1 MSRKAEPSGGGQ
13 VSGAKGNRDQIFADP
28 FQRRQRFMTVV
39 AVFVVSFVVT
49 WLALFFA
56 DIYMVDDL
64 PGSELAW
71 AGDQTLP
78 SVSAAPEPG
87 DLLGGITLDGR
98 FPRPCATLASPSDGD
113 CTLELPT
120 RTVWAYLPYL
130 PEHAHAS
137 LSSGARQIDV
147 LVAEWYQLGPAPS
160 VLVELNRDIEGQE
173 YAARTIARERPRLKV
188 MPVVTVLP
196 GAVPGVEDLAA
207 REALV
212 FQLVAAAAE
221 DRAAGMCLMPA
232 GLDAEEIPAFV
243 QLLAWLD
250 DALALAGRESCLI
263 TEPGDGLI
271 GDPDVLR
278 HADHVVFKAFTTPWI
293 GEPTGPLAPQPW
305 FEATVAA
312 ALESVGRDRLVVMLG
327 SFASDWSRGSAA
339 PQVMPLAE
347 GWRRVVQYNG
357 ALDFPADVSNLR
369 MRFLDHR
376 RDAHEIWAL
385 DAASGFNQLAAL
397 SALDLEQ
404 VGLWALGLEDPS
416 IWPLLGA
423 RYMSP
428 ELAARFISRVDLSDF
443 VAYVGQGPFLDLVR
457 EARIGTRYVE
467 LDPTGQRIVGE
478 GFAPPATPI
487 TLRRFGRAAPD
498 QIVLTF
504 DDGPDPAYTG
514 AVLDVLRDREA
525 TATFF
530 VIGENALK
538 SPALIQRMFDEGHE
552 IGSHTFQ
559 HPALDTVPPLRVEM
573 ELNAVQR
580 LLAANIGHGTAL
592 FRNPYGR
599 GEGPITGKSAAPMA
613 TLAGSGYLVVGSDL
627 VPPDWLG
634 LDADGIVD
642 YVSQELAT
650 NGGNVIVLHDG
661 GGDRSATVEAVGL
674 LIDRLRADG
683 YRIVGLSELLGV
695 ERSALMPPTFGPRM
709 MFDRI
714 SFGMLGFSADWL
726 TALFWVVVVVG
737 FVRALVV
744 LAMAHLRRPHRASP
758 PDIAPV
764 VPVTVLIPAF
774 NEEPTILRCV
784 ESVFNS
790 DYPDLRVIVID
801 DGSTDHTYETVAE
814 ITRHE
819 PRLTLIH
826 ERNGG
831 KWHALDTAYRVLET
845 DIVVAI
851 DADSM
856 IAPDAISQ
864 LVRHFED
871 PEIGAVAG
879 RVQVGNRRSLL
890 TRLQALEY
898 LTAQSIDRRALELVN
913 AMLVVPGAIGA
924 WRVDAV
930 IAAGFYSSETVTE
943 DADLTVS
950 VLRAGYRVIYE
961 PAAFAVTEAPE
972 SVHAFLAQRLRWA
985 FGMLQTA
992 VKHLGGAARQRRAV
1006 GLIALPDL
1014 LLVGFGVSM
1023 LAPIADFVLVAA
1035 LLDLAFDFILSRPPP
1050 VVDMRPAMLAG
1061 YALLPLMDV
1070 IAILVALRFDRTE
1083 SFWLVLLFPVQRFF
1097 YRQLLYVTAL
1107 RAVGRAVFGRL
1118 ATWGKLTRTGTA
1130 RLPGQKTPAE

>member
-1 MSRKAEPSGGGQ
+1 
-13 VSGAKGNRDQIFADP
+13 
-28 FQRRQRFMTVV
+28 
-39 AVFVVSFVVT
+39 
-49 WLALFFA
+49 
-56 DIYMVDDL
+56 
-64 PGSELAW
+64 
-71 AGDQTLP
+71 
-78 SVSAAPEPG
+78 
-87 DLLGGITLDGR
+87 
-98 FPRPCATLASPSDGD
+98 
-113 CTLELPT
+113 LPT

-137 LSSGARQIDV
+137 LTTGARQIDV
-147 LVAEWYQLGPAPS
+147 LMADWYQLRPAPAG
-160 VLVELNRDIEGQE
+160 LVELNRDIEGQE

-188 MPVVTVLP
+188 MPVVSVLP
-196 GAVPGVEDLAA
+196 GALPGIEEMAA

-212 FQLVAAAAE
+212 FRLAAAAAG
-221 DRAAGMCLMPA
+221 DRAAGMCLMPV
-232 GLDAEEIPAFV
+232 GLDADEIPALV
-243 QLLAWLD
+243 QLLVWLD
-250 DALALAGRESCLI
+250 DALALVGGESCLI
-263 TEPGDGLI
+263 TGQGDGLI
-271 GDPDVLR
+271 GDPDILQ

-293 GEPTGPLAPQPW
+293 GEPTGPLAPQSW
-305 FEATVAA
+305 FEATVAT

-339 PQVMPLAE
+339 PELLPLAE
-347 GWRRVVQYNG
+347 GWRRVVRHNG
-357 ALDFPADVSNLR
+357 TLDFPADVANLR
-369 MRFLDHR
+369 MRFVDDR

-397 SALDLEQ
+397 SALDLKQ

-423 RYMSP
+423 RYVSP
-428 ELAARFISRVDLSDF
+428 EQAARYISRVDLKDF

-467 LDPTGQRIVGE
+467 LDQAGERIVSE
-478 GFAPPATPI
+478 GFDPPATPI
-487 TLRRFGRAAPD
+487 TLLRFGRAAPD

-525 TATFF
+525 TAAFF
-530 VIGENALK
+530 VVGANVLN

-552 IGSHTFQ
+552 IGSHTFG
-559 HPALDTVPPLRVEM
+559 HPALDTVSPLRVEM

-580 LLAANIGHGTAL
+580 LLAVSIGHGTVL

-599 GEGPITGKSAAPMA
+599 GEGPITGDSAAPMT
-613 TLAGSGYLVVGSDL
+613 TLSGSGYLVVGSDL

-634 LDADGIVD
+634 LDAEGIVE

-661 GGDRSATVEAVGL
+661 GGNRRATVEAVGP

-683 YRIVGLSELLGV
+683 YRIVGLSDLLGV
-695 ERSALMPPTFGPRM
+695 ERSALMPPAIGPTV

-714 SFGMLGFSADWL
+714 SFGMLGFSAAWL
-726 TALFWVVVVVG
+726 TALFWLVVVAG
-737 FVRALVV
+737 LLRAMAL
-744 LAMAHLRRPHRASP
+744 LAMAHLRRPHRARP
-758 PDIAPV
+758 ADIAPV
-764 VPVTVLIPAF
+764 PPVTVLIPAF

-801 DGSTDHTYETVAE
+801 DGSTDHTYEWVAE
-814 ITRHE
+814 VARHE
-819 PRLTLIH
+819 PRLMLIH

-831 KWHALDTAYRVLET
+831 KWRALDTAYRMLET

-879 RVQVGNRRSLL
+879 RVQVGNQRGLL
-890 TRLQALEY
+890 TQLQALEY
-898 LTAQSIDRRALELVN
+898 LTAQNIDRRALELVN
-913 AMLVVPGAIGA
+913 SMLVVPGAIGA

-930 IAAGFYSSETVTE
+930 IAAGLYSSETVTE

-972 SVHAFLAQRLRWA
+972 SVRAFLAQRLRWT

-992 VKHLGGAARQRRAV
+992 VKHVGGALRQRRAV
-1006 GLIALPDL
+1006 GFIALPGL
-1014 LLVGFGVSM
+1014 LLFGFGVAM
-1023 LAPIADFVLVAA
+1023 LAPIADFVLLAA
-1035 LLDLAFDFILSRPPP
+1035 LVDLALDAVLGRPQPI
-1050 VVDMRPAMLAG
+1050 VDMRPAMLAG

-1070 IAILVALRFDRTE
+1070 IAILAALRFDRTA

-1097 YRQLLYVTAL
+1097 YRQLLYITAF

-1118 ATWGKLTRTGTA
+1118 ASWGKLARTGTA
-1130 RLPGQKTPAE
+1130 RLPGRKTPAE